1 MHISSVKENKKY
13 QCISSFQQKPFADIY
28 LYDGVKNDTP
38 WYKCLP
44 ICAELKSYATPQYY
58 AVSLTVY
65 IRLHFCKI
73 FMETLYQSH
82 YHSFKI

>member
-1 MHISSVKENKKY
+1 MYFFSTKTI
-13 QCISSFQQKPFADIY
+13 CRY

-38 WYKCLP
+38 WYECLP
-44 ICAELKSYATPQYY
+44 ICAELKSYATHQYY

-65 IRLHFCKI
+65 IHLHFCKI
-73 FMETLYQSH
+73 FMETLCQSH